1 MKYKSKPAIAISA
14 LLIGFT
20 LSANLTARNYNQ
32 RAIAQTATPIVP
44 NPADPADP
52 DDPAPPRPNQPF
64 DDRIHI
70 GIIQRFGE
78 NPQDRLILRD
88 ANGGSLRVS
97 FDRNGQRETRNLDAI
112 AIELDE
118 VPADPP
124 IIDDRVVLS
133 VHRSYENA
141 EASAREW
148 QARGIATEIAQPDRW
163 EVWADRQVYDS
174 PLLRQLL
181 FDSTT
186 AADLTET
193 LHVQGQRDRRQQL
206 AWKILGETVRGDAM
220 MIEPSSGAAK
230 IEHGVTQPDRY
241 TYGGTFYLQPNAYG
255 TYTLVNH
262 VSIETYLRG
271 VVPYEIGTGAPYA
284 AIEAQAI
291 IARTYALRNLHR
303 FAIDD
308 YELCADTHCQ
318 AYWGLTGSTAT
329 TDRAIAATVGQVLAY
344 NNEPI
349 DALYSSTT
357 GGFTAPFEDVWQ
369 GESRPYLQAILDSVE
384 VSWDLDA
391 KPLSDEANFRQF
403 IALEK
408 QFNESDWD
416 TFRWR
421 EQTSLKEMTAY
432 FKRYLQRSG
441 RPIGFNAITA
451 VEITERSRAGRV
463 LAMRVTTDTGEL
475 IIPGDEIRSAF
486 YPPIS
491 TFFYLNPINEAP
503 KSDASNPSQTT
514 TRQQSPNPTPTP
526 TSTAA
531 TPKIPWGYEFIGGG
545 FGHGVGLSQTG
556 AYNLANIGKNSTE
569 ILEFYYPGVGLT
581 QIETLQLDRLDRREE

>member
-20 LSANLTARNYNQ
+20 LSANLTARNYHQ

-44 NPADPADP
+44 SSDNPA
-52 DDPAPPRPNQPF
+52 DPAPPRPNQPF

-78 NPQDRLILRD
+78 NPQDRLTLRD

-118 VPADPP
+118 VAADPP

-174 PLLRQLL
+174 PLLRQFL

-193 LHVQGQRDRRQQL
+193 LHVQGQRDQRQQL

-220 MIEPSSGAAK
+220 TIEPSSGAAK

-329 TDRAIAATVGQVLAY
+329 TDRAIAATAGQVLAY

-441 RPIGFNAITA
+441 RPIGFNTITA

-491 TFFYLNPINEAP
+491 TFFYVNPINEP
-503 KSDASNPSQTT
+503 PNTNPSQTT

>member
-20 LSANLTARNYNQ
+20 LSAQLTARTYQQ

-44 NPADPADP
+44 NSADPADP
-52 DDPAPPRPNQPF
+52 AQPSPNQPF
-64 DDRIHI
+64 DDRIHV

-97 FDRNGQRETRNLDAI
+97 FERNGQRETRNLDAI

-118 VPADPP
+118 VAAEPP

-220 MIEPSSGAAK
+220 TIEPSSGAAK

-329 TDRAIAATVGQVLAY
+329 TDRAIAATAGQVLAY

-369 GESRPYLQAILDSVE
+369 GKSRPYLQAILDSVE

-463 LAMRVTTDTGEL
+463 LAMRVTTDTGEM

-491 TFFYLNPINEAP
+491 TFFYVNLINEP
-503 KSDASNPSQTT
+503 PNTNPSPTT

>member
-20 LSANLTARNYNQ
+20 LSANLTARNYHQ

-44 NPADPADP
+44 SSDNPA
-52 DDPAPPRPNQPF
+52 DPAPPRPNQPF

-78 NPQDRLILRD
+78 NPQDRLTLRD

-118 VPADPP
+118 VAADPP

-174 PLLRQLL
+174 PLLRQFL

-193 LHVQGQRDRRQQL
+193 LHVQGQRDQRQQL

-220 MIEPSSGAAK
+220 TIEPSSGAAK

-329 TDRAIAATVGQVLAY
+329 TDRAIAATAGQVLAY

-441 RPIGFNAITA
+441 RPIGFNTITA

-463 LAMRVTTDTGEL
+463 LAMRVTTDTGEM

-491 TFFYLNPINEAP
+491 TFFYVNPINEP
-503 KSDASNPSQTT
+503 PNTNPSQTT

>member
-1 MKYKSKPAIAISA
+1 MQGQSKRAIAISVLFLGVA
-14 LLIGFT
+14 VLLPLAVRT
-20 LSANLTARNYNQ
+20 PNRQ
-32 RAIAQTATPIVP
+32 AIAQTATPIVP
-44 NPADPADP
+44 STDPAT
-52 DDPAPPRPNQPF
+52 PANPNQSF
-64 DDRIHI
+64 DDRIHV

-78 NPQDRLILRD
+78 NPQDRLVLRD
-88 ANGGSLRVS
+88 ANGGNLRVS
-97 FDRNGQRETRNLDAI
+97 FDRNGQRETRTLDAI
-112 AIELDE
+112 SIELDE
-118 VPADPP
+118 IPAEPP
-124 IIDDRVVLS
+124 IVDDRIVLS
-133 VHRSYENA
+133 AHRSFENA
-141 EASAREW
+141 EASANEW
-148 QARGIATEIAQPDRW
+148 QARGIATEIAQPDHW

-174 PLLRQLL
+174 PLLRQFLH
-181 FDSTT
+181 DSAT

-193 LHVQGQRDRRQQL
+193 LHVQGRRDRRQQL
-206 AWKILGETVRGDAM
+206 AWKILGETVRGDGIT
-220 MIEPSSGAAK
+220 IEPSSGAAK
-230 IEHGVTQPDRY
+230 IEHGVTRPDRY

-329 TDRAIAATVGQVLAY
+329 TDRAIAATAGQVLAY

-357 GGFTAPFEDVWQ
+357 GGFTAPFEDIWQ
-369 GESRPYLQAILDSVE
+369 GESRPYLQAILDSVQ
-384 VSWDLDA
+384 VTWDLDA
-391 KPLSDEANFRQF
+391 KPLSDDANFRQF
-403 IALEK
+403 IALDK
-408 QFNESDWD
+408 RFNESDWD

-421 EQTSLKEMTAY
+421 EKTSLKEMTAY

-441 RPIGFNAITA
+441 RPIDFSAITSVA
-451 VEITERSRAGRV
+451 IVDRSKAGRV
-463 LAMRVTTDTGEL
+463 LSMRVTTDTGEL

-486 YPPIS
+486 YPPTS
-491 TFFYLNPINEAP
+491 TFFYIDPVYETP
-503 KSDASNPSQTT
+503 KNTSSTAKKPPTSPASQT
-514 TRQQSPNPTPTP
+514 PN
-526 TSTAA
+526 TAQ
-531 TPKIPWGYEFIGGG
+531 KKLWGYEFVGGG

-556 AYNLANIGKNSTE
+556 AYNLANIGKTSTE
-569 ILEFYYPGVGLT
+569 ILLFYYPGVNLT
-581 QIETLQLDRLDRREE
+581 PIDNLQLDRLDRLDASP